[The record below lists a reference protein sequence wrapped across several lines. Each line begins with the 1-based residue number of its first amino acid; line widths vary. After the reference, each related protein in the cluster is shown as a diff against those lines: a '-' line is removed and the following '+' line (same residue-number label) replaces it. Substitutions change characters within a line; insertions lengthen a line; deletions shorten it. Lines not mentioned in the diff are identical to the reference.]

1 MSAFL
6 RNQWYTAATAE
17 ELGTRPLGRRICNEP
32 IAFFRRSDGS
42 AAAVTDRCPH
52 RNASLHVGWV
62 EKDAIRCFYHGWKFS
77 GSGECLEMPCEKES
91 FVKKVNIRSWPV
103 REYLG
108 LVFAYFGE
116 GEPPEFPLYPELEED
131 NGLPLLNSRWEL
143 PHNYFQRM
151 ENDLDEAHVNFV
163 HKKIGRAHV

>member
-52 RNASLHVGWV
+52 RKVPLSVGAV
-62 EKDAIRCFYHGWKFS
+62 VGDDIQCPYHGFQFNGRGVCTLIPS
-77 GSGECLEMPCEKES
+77 QNEIPPRA
-91 FVKKVNIRSWPV
+91 FDIRSYAV
-103 REYLG
+103 
-108 LVFAYFGE
+108 
-116 GEPPEFPLYPELEED
+116 
-131 NGLPLLNSRWEL
+131 
-143 PHNYFQRM
+143 
-151 ENDLDEAHVNFV
+151 
-163 HKKIGRAHV
+163 I